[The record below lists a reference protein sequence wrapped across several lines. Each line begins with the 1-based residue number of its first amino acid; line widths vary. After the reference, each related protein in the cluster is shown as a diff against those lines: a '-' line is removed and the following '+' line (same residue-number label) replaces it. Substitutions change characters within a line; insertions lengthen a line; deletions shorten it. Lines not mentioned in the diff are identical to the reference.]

1 MRRRKVRWAVRKGRT
16 SRPILVTGSHRSG
29 STWLGQMI
37 GASDAVGYIH
47 EPFNIDRGPGI
58 CRTRFP
64 YWFTYIR
71 PGTEGAV
78 AEDFSRMLDFRY
90 NYLAQAVSV
99 RSKRQGRVLIR
110 DGGRFLRYRMRHAR
124 PLVKDPMA
132 LFSAEWIA
140 GTFDAQV
147 VVVVRHPAAFASSIK
162 LDGWTHP
169 FSHFLNQPALIEDYL
184 SPFEEEIEAF
194 SREEHDI
201 LDQAALLWRLVHHTI
216 AEYRTRHA
224 EWLVVRHEDLSRE
237 PIDRFGTLFDAL
249 DLSYT
254 EKVREAIVQSSN
266 RSNPAD
272 RDISGRRFLTRDSRA
287 NIDNWRRRL
296 TPPEVE
302 RLRTQVADVSPLFYS
317 DNEW

>member
-1 MRRRKVRWAVRKGRT
+1 MSSPPKP
-16 SRPILVTGSHRSG
+16 RPILVTGSHRSG

-37 GASDAVGYIH
+37 AASDSVGYIH
-47 EPFNIDRGPGI
+47 EPFNIDRGPGM

-71 PGTEGAV
+71 PGTDGAV
-78 AEDFSRMLDFRY
+78 ADDFRRLLDFRY
-90 NYLAQAVSV
+90 NYLAQALTV
-99 RSKRQGRVLIR
+99 RSRRDARVLVR
-110 DGGRFLRYRMRHAR
+110 DGGHFMRYRRRHVR

-140 GTFDAQV
+140 DTFDAQV
-147 VVVVRHPAAFASSIK
+147 VVVVRHPAAFASSLK

-184 SPFEEEIEAF
+184 SPFQDEIAAF
-194 SREEHDI
+194 AREERDI

-216 AEYRTRHA
+216 AEYRSRHP
-224 EWLVVRHEDLSRE
+224 EWRIVRHEDLSLD
-237 PIDRFGTLFDAL
+237 PIGGFGTIFEAL

-254 EKVREAIVQSSN
+254 DAVQEAIMRSTSS
-266 RSNPAD
+266 SNPAD
-272 RDISGRRFLTRDSRA
+272 RDVTGRRFLTRDSRA

-296 TPPEVE
+296 TRPEVE
-302 RLRTQVADVSPLFYS
+302 RVRAGVADVSPLFYS
-317 DNEW
+317 DEDW

>member
-1 MRRRKVRWAVRKGRT
+1 MSSART
-16 SRPILVTGSHRSG
+16 PRPILVTGSHRSG

-37 GASDAVGYIH
+37 GASDVVGYIH

-71 PGTEGAV
+71 PGTDGAI
-78 AEDFSRMLDFRY
+78 ADDFRRLLDFRY
-90 NYLAQAVSV
+90 NYLAQAVRV
-99 RSKRQGRVLIR
+99 RSKRDVRVLIR
-110 DGGRFLRYRMRHAR
+110 DGGHFLRYRMRHLR

-140 GTFDAQV
+140 EAFDAQV
-147 VVVVRHPAAFASSIK
+147 VVVVRHPAAFASSLK

-184 SPFEEEIEAF
+184 SPFQEEIAAF
-194 SREEHDI
+194 AREERDI

-216 AEYRTRHA
+216 AGYQERHP
-224 EWLVVRHEDLSRE
+224 EWRVVRHEDLSRD
-237 PIDRFGTLFDAL
+237 PIEGFGTLFEAL

-254 EKVREAIVQSSN
+254 EEVQEAILRSTS

-272 RDISGRRFLTRDSRA
+272 REVNGRRFLTRDSRA
-287 NIDNWRRRL
+287 NVDNWRRRL
-296 TPPEVE
+296 TPVEVE
-302 RLRTQVADVSPLFYS
+302 RVRARVADVSPLFYG
-317 DNEW
+317 DDEW

>member
-1 MRRRKVRWAVRKGRT
+1 MSSSRRP
-16 SRPILVTGSHRSG
+16 RPILVTGSHRSG

-37 GASDAVGYIH
+37 AASDSVGYIH
-47 EPFNIDRGPGI
+47 EPFNIDRGPGM

-71 PGTEGAV
+71 PGTDGAV
-78 AEDFSRMLDFRY
+78 ADDFRRLLDFRY
-90 NYLAQAVSV
+90 NYLAQALTV
-99 RSKRQGRVLIR
+99 RSRRDVRVLVR
-110 DGGRFLRYRMRHAR
+110 DGGHFLRHRMRHVR

-140 GTFDAQV
+140 DTFDAQV
-147 VVVVRHPAAFASSIK
+147 VVIVRHPAAFASSLK

-184 SPFEEEIEAF
+184 SSFQEEIAAF
-194 SREEHDI
+194 AREEHDI

-216 AEYRTRHA
+216 ADYQARHP
-224 EWLVVRHEDLSRE
+224 EWCVVRHEDLSRD
-237 PIDRFGTLFDAL
+237 PIAGFGTLFEAL

-254 EKVREAIVQSSN
+254 EEVQEAVLRSTS

-272 RDISGRRFLTRDSRA
+272 RDVNGRRFLTRDSRA
-287 NIDNWRRRL
+287 NVDNWRHRL
-296 TPPEVE
+296 TPAEVE
-302 RLRTQVADVSPLFYS
+302 RVRARVADVSPLFYG
-317 DNEW
+317 DDEW

>member
-1 MRRRKVRWAVRKGRT
+1 
-16 SRPILVTGSHRSG
+16 
-29 STWLGQMI
+29 MI

-71 PGTEGAV
+71 PGTDGAL
-78 AEDFSRMLDFRY
+78 ADDFRRLLAFRY
-90 NYLAQAVSV
+90 NYLAQAGSV
-99 RSKRQGRVLIR
+99 RSRRDVRVLIR

-140 GTFDAQV
+140 ETFDAQV
-147 VVVVRHPAAFASSIK
+147 VVIVRHPAAFASSIK
-162 LDGWTHP
+162 LDGWAHP
-169 FSHFLNQPALIEDYL
+169 FSHFLDQPALMEDHL
-184 SPFEEEIEAF
+184 SRFRQEIDAF
-194 SREEHDI
+194 AREEHDI
-201 LDQAALLWRLVHHTI
+201 LDQAALLWRLIHSTI
-216 AEYRTRHA
+216 ADYRVQHP
-224 EWLVVRHEDLSRE
+224 EWLVVRHEDLSRD
-237 PIDRFGTLFDAL
+237 PIQGFGAVFEAL

-254 EKVREAIVQSSN
+254 EDVKDAIRRSTS

-272 RDISGRRFLTRDSRA
+272 REVNGRQFLTRDSRT

-296 TPPEVE
+296 TPTEIE
-302 RLRTQVADVSPLFYS
+302 RVRARVADVSPLFYG
-317 DNEW
+317 DDEW

>member
-1 MRRRKVRWAVRKGRT
+1 
-16 SRPILVTGSHRSG
+16 
-29 STWLGQMI
+29 MI
-37 GASDAVGYIH
+37 AASDSVGYIH
-47 EPFNIDRGPGI
+47 EPFNIDRGPGV

-71 PGTEGAV
+71 PGTDGAI
-78 AEDFSRMLDFRY
+78 AGDFRRLLDFRY
-90 NYLAQAVSV
+90 NYLAQAARV
-99 RSKRQGRVLIR
+99 RSKRDVRVLIR
-110 DGGRFLRYRMRHAR
+110 DGGHFLRYRMRHSR

-140 GTFDAQV
+140 ETFDAQV
-147 VVVVRHPAAFASSIK
+147 VVVVRHPAAFASSLK

-184 SPFEEEIEAF
+184 SPFREEIAAF
-194 SREEHDI
+194 AREERDI

-216 AEYRTRHA
+216 AGYRERHP
-224 EWLVVRHEDLSRE
+224 EWRVVRHEDLSRE
-237 PIDRFGTLFDAL
+237 PIEGFGTLFEAL

-254 EKVREAIVQSSN
+254 EKVQEAILRSTS

-272 RDISGRRFLTRDSRA
+272 REVNGRRFLTRDSRA
-287 NIDNWRRRL
+287 NVDNWRRRL
-296 TPPEVE
+296 TPREVE
-302 RLRTQVADVSPLFYS
+302 RVRARVADISPLFYG